1 MGAGASVDA
10 NNGAPAL
17 TPRVAAT
24 IEAKTHLSAD
34 ELQLL
39 GQHFQRYQVD
49 GTGGVAQISTDTAS
63 LPTGSIDRVKFQQA
77 MGLPEKESLYADRLF
92 QVIDTNHDGRIS
104 FDEFAQSVALL
115 STKAPMADKTKRK
128 THHSWQHS
136 IMSFHVV
143 SFQILDMDGDGLL
156 SKDEVTSMLHTSLA
170 ENKIELTKD
179 QIHHIVERTWTD
191 IGLAANDSLSFDKY
205 TEVVARSEGM
215 LSHLTINL
223 SYLLNACGVQ
233 TTLAQPT

>member
-115 STKAPMADKTKRK
+115 STKAPMADKTKL
-128 THHSWQHS
+128 
-136 IMSFHVV
+136 

>member
-115 STKAPMADKTKRK
+115 STKAPMADKTKL
-128 THHSWQHS
+128 
-136 IMSFHVV
+136 

-179 QIHHIVERTWTD
+179 QIHLIVERTWTD
-191 IGLAANDSLSFDKY
+191 IGLATDDSLSFDKY
-205 TEVVARSEGM
+205 SEIVARSEGM

>member
-115 STKAPMADKTKRK
+115 STKAPMADKTKL
-128 THHSWQHS
+128 
-136 IMSFHVV
+136 

-170 ENKIELTKD
+170 ENKIKLTKD

>member
-39 GQHFQRYQVD
+39 GQRFQRYQVD

-115 STKAPMADKTKRK
+115 STKAPMADKTKL
-128 THHSWQHS
+128 
-136 IMSFHVV
+136 